1 MVIEKRGTVVI
12 ELYPKDAPKT
22 VTHFLDLVNKKFY
35 DGILFHRVV
44 KSGIYVAQAGDPKS
58 KTVNGALL
66 ADIPSEEVGQ
76 KYGLGAGGSGKTV
89 PLEARRPHDRGTLG
103 LARSQD
109 PNSGDSQFYF
119 NLEANHQLDGEYCV
133 FGKVVKGMEA
143 LGKIRQGDRI
153 KSVRVVGAAKG
164 RKAEASEDGAEQT
177 ERAVA
182 QAQMPPDAPSRDPA
196 LEKFKEG
203 AIRAT
208 LEIENRGA
216 MTLELYPKAAPKTV
230 EHIVAL
236 ARKGFYDGIKFHRVV
251 PGFVIQA
258 GDPESK
264 EIGPEAFE
272 SHQVGTH
279 GSGKMVP
286 LEANLSNLQDS
297 LGLAR
302 AQDPNSGDSQ
312 FYINL
317 ADNTPLDGQYC
328 VFGRIVRGADIAPK
342 VRVGDRI
349 TRLRIA
355 DSGAKK

>member
-1 MVIEKRGTVVI
+1 
-12 ELYPKDAPKT
+12 
-22 VTHFLDLVNKKFY
+22 
-35 DGILFHRVV
+35 
-44 KSGIYVAQAGDPKS
+44 
-58 KTVNGALL
+58 
-66 ADIPSEEVGQ
+66 
-76 KYGLGAGGSGKTV
+76 
-89 PLEARRPHDRGTLG
+89 
-103 LARSQD
+103 
-109 PNSGDSQFYF
+109 
-119 NLEANHQLDGEYCV
+119 
-133 FGKVVKGMEA
+133 
-143 LGKIRQGDRI
+143 
-153 KSVRVVGAAKG
+153 
-164 RKAEASEDGAEQT
+164 
-177 ERAVA
+177 
-182 QAQMPPDAPSRDPA
+182 
-196 LEKFKEG
+196 
-203 AIRAT
+203 
-208 LEIENRGA
+208 NRGA

-236 ARKGFYDGIKFHRVV
+236 AKKGFYDGIKFHRVV

-279 GSGKMVP
+279 GSGATVP

-302 AQDPNSGDSQ
+302 SQDPNSGDSQ